1 MPRWL
6 CVLSVVVL
14 SGGLAGTAHAQYP
27 FGKNKVIYQGRN
39 WRVLQTE
46 HVDIY
51 HYAPDSTLIL
61 YLAPLVEQTYKEYSE
76 TFHVEFKR
84 RLPFVFYAT
93 HYDFQQTN
101 ILPSLISEYTGGF
114 TDLMKGRIAVPAN
127 GSYSQLRHV
136 ARHEMTHAFM
146 LEKIHQVMDA
156 RGKYTYAQPPL
167 WFTEGMAEYIADS
180 PQTPQG
186 EMFVR
191 DALISN
197 HLYHLDEIWRIEGSY
212 MMYKQGE
219 AILNYIATNYG
230 REAVVRIL
238 ENWWTAP
245 DFSTVLKHSI
255 GIDMFELDDG
265 FQKYVRRR
273 YYPIVMQHDFASD
286 LGKQIT
292 HDGTFYN
299 HATATVASDGGVDIC
314 SLSARDGRVVICS
327 GPRTEEGDWH
337 PDVLVKGGRS
347 GRLESIPAFRSKI
360 EVRGDTLLFVAK
372 NNARDRLFLWSRK
385 QNREITSYQFD
396 GLTMLQSPTISGDGK
411 RVVFSAIEARGRM
424 DLYLLHLE
432 DGKLERLTE
441 DGFSEED
448 PDYNPHADVI
458 LFTSD
463 RGAGEDLNRTHIY
476 EMVIPTREIVPVEGG
491 PFADSSPDWAPDGKS
506 FLFISDR
513 DGTPDVYLH
522 RPDGVLRQTNVATG
536 CSVPAFLPDGQHF
549 LASVYERGE
558 FHTYQFPVKNPDRSV
573 AVLRAPVPPDTTV
586 IPWSRADSD
595 SQSFVTKPYRTSFG
609 VDFVGAGV
617 AIDPAAG
624 DVGNG
629 GQMVLTDIL
638 GNHQINVIFGTTTD
652 EFDNILND
660 FNFAASYTNLSHHLN
675 YTLAGF
681 HLNTF
686 SNPSLRN
693 SDQEKRTGGAFA
705 LSYPLSKFD
714 RIEAAT
720 FLREIEKINPATELG
735 LRPRKSFTGSVYL
748 SLVRDNT
755 LWTYGG
761 PLLGWRFY
769 LTGGPTVDFQGRGF
783 DSSLLQLDVR
793 RYIKLGPRVTFAAR
807 YLTRNAW
814 GGDDLVFYLGGPWT
828 LRGYPYNEFFGR
840 TTQLVNTEIRFPL
853 LDGLKIVLPFGPIEF
868 PMFRGALFADAGKA
882 SRNNFS
888 VFDTD
893 WLGTL
898 GAGIELN
905 LGFAPIIRVN
915 FTWPTDFVRIQP
927 GPGFELFIG
936 YNY

>member
-1 MPRWL
+1 MPRFL
-6 CVLSVVVL
+6 RFILFVVVL
-14 SGGLAGTAHAQYP
+14 GGAATAANAQYP

-39 WRVLQTE
+39 WRVLKTE

-51 HYAPDSTLIL
+51 HYAPDSTLIR
-61 YLAPLVEQTYKEYSE
+61 YLAPMVEQTFKEYSA
-76 TFHVEFKR
+76 TFRLEFSH

-101 ILPSLISEYTGGF
+101 ILPALISEYTGGF

-127 GSYSQLRHV
+127 GSYANLRHV
-136 ARHEMTHAFM
+136 ARHEMVHAFM
-146 LEKIHQVMDA
+146 LEKINRVMDDH
-156 RGKYTYAQPPL
+156 GKFTYGQPPL
-167 WFTEGMAEYIADS
+167 WFIEGMAEYMADS

-191 DALISN
+191 DALLSN
-197 HLYHLDEIWRIEGSY
+197 HLYRLDEIWRIEGSY
-212 MMYKQGE
+212 MMYKHGE
-219 AILNYIATNYG
+219 ALLNYIGTNYG
-230 REAVVRIL
+230 KDAVVRML
-238 ENWWTAP
+238 ENWWKAP
-245 DFSTVLKHSI
+245 DFSSVMRITI
-255 GIDMFELDDG
+255 GIDMFQLDDE

-273 YYPIVMQHDFASD
+273 YYPTVLEHRFASD
-286 LGKQIT
+286 LGKQLT
-292 HDGTFYN
+292 PDGSFYN
-299 HATATVASDGGVDIC
+299 RATATVSHDGGVDIC
-314 SLSARDGRVVICS
+314 ALSARDGRVVVCS
-327 GPRTEEGDWH
+327 GPSLEAGDWQ
-337 PDVLVKGGRS
+337 PNVLVKGGRS

-360 EVRGDTLLFVAK
+360 EARGDTLLFVAK

-385 QNREITSYQFD
+385 HNKEIKSFRFD
-396 GLTMLQSPTISGDGK
+396 GLTMLQSPTLSGDGQ
-411 RVVFSAIEARGRM
+411 RIVFSAIEARGRM
-424 DLYLLHLE
+424 DLYLVHLK

-448 PDYNPHADVI
+448 PDYNPNAEVV

-476 EMVIPTREIVPVEGG
+476 EMVIPTREITPVEGG
-491 PFADSSPDWAPDGKS
+491 PFADSYPEWAPDGKS

-522 RPDGVLRQTNVATG
+522 RPDGVVRQTNLATG
-536 CSVPAFLPDGQHF
+536 ASAPAFLPDGRNF

-558 FHTYQFPVKNPDRSV
+558 FHMYEFPIRDPEPGV
-573 AVLRAPVPPDTTV
+573 ATLRAPLAGDTLR
-586 IPWSRADSD
+586 IPWSRTDSD
-595 SQSFVTKPYRTSFG
+595 SFVTKPYRTKFG
-609 VDFVGAGV
+609 IDFVGAGV
-617 AIDPAAG
+617 AIDPSAG

-638 GNHQINVIFGTTTD
+638 GNHQINIIFGTTTD
-652 EFDNILND
+652 DFGTILKD

-675 YTLAGF
+675 YSLAGF

-686 SNPSLRN
+686 RN
-693 SDQEKRTGGAFA
+693 QIDRSDQEKRVGGAFS

-714 RIEAAT
+714 RIEGST
-720 FLREIEKINPATELG
+720 VLRTIERINPATALG

-748 SLVRDNT
+748 SAVRDNT

-769 LTGGPTVDFQGRGF
+769 VTGGPTVDFQGHGF
-783 DSSLLQLDVR
+783 DSSLLQFDIR
-793 RYIKLGPRVTFAAR
+793 RYIRLGPRVVFAAR
-807 YLTRNAW
+807 YVTRNAW
-814 GGDDLVFYLGGPWT
+814 GGDDLLFYLGGPWT

-840 TTQLVNTEIRFPL
+840 TTHLFNTELRFPL
-853 LDGLKIVLPFGPIEF
+853 IDGLRIGLPFGPIEF
-868 PMFRGALFADAGKA
+868 PMFRGALFFDAGKA
-882 SRNNFS
+882 TRNTFS
-888 VFDTD
+888 LFDTE

-898 GAGIELN
+898 GAGVELN
-905 LGFAPIIRVN
+905 LGFAPVFRVN
-915 FTWPTDFVRIQP
+915 FTWPTRFDKIKLDS